1 MFNNLKGK
9 CLLLFVSAA
18 PLNALAHAGHDHQSQ
33 WSSLI
38 HLLWL
43 APVAIAAYMAIS
55 FFKKKQENKL

>member
-9 CLLLFVSAA
+9 CALLIASAA

-43 APVAIAAYMAIS
+43 APVVIAGYMAVN
-55 FFKKKQENKL
+55 FLKNKKENKQ